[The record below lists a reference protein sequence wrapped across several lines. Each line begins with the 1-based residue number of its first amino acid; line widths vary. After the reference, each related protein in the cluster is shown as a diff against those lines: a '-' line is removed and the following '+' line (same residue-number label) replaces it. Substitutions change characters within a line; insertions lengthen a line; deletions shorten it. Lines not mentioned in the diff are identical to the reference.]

1 MRPYPPRVAHDP
13 APDDIVQLADARAA
27 ARRARDWSADDEL
40 LGRIRTAGWKVIDVG
55 TLYDLVRAAPPDI
68 LEGDVV
74 RHGASTSVPSVLE
87 AAPSGMASV
96 VILATDWPEDVDRS
110 VRALA
115 GTSPAGTQI
124 VIVANGASEAQA
136 AALVAL
142 EAACPLAEGIALEV
156 VWTSVRLGFAAA
168 LNAGIRRATAP
179 VVLLV
184 DASVEPEA
192 DLVTPLVSAL
202 GDPTVAVA
210 GPFGI
215 VSEDLRSFTEPA
227 EGVVEV
233 DAIGSYAMAFRR
245 SDYTARGPLDEHF
258 AFFRNLDVWWS
269 LVLRDQGEDEPDDA
283 KPRRALRVAGI
294 SIRRHE
300 HRGWASLA
308 DGERDRLSKKN
319 FYRVLKRFASRR
331 DLLTRDGTGRSGA

>member
-1 MRPYPPRVAHDP
+1 MAHDP

-27 ARRARDWSADDEL
+27 ARRARDWSAADEL

-74 RHGASTSVPSVLE
+74 RHGASTSVPSVLD
-87 AAPSGMASV
+87 AAPSGTASV

-124 VIVANGASEAQA
+124 VIVANGESEAQA

-142 EAACPLAEGIALEV
+142 AAECQLAEGIALEV

-184 DASVEPEA
+184 DASVEPET

-202 GDPTVAVA
+202 NDPTVAVA

-215 VSEDLRSFTEPA
+215 VSEDLRRFTEPA
-227 EGVVEV
+227 EGVMDV
-233 DAIGSYAMAFRR
+233 DAIESYAMAFRR
-245 SDYTARGPLDEHF
+245 SDYAARGPLDEHF
-258 AFFRNLDVWWS
+258 VFFRNLDVWWS
-269 LVLRDQGEDEPDDA
+269 LVLRDRDEAEPDDA
-283 KPRRALRVAGI
+283 NPRRALRVVGI

-308 DGERDRLSKKN
+308 DEERERLSRKN

-331 DLLTRDGTGRSGA
+331 DLLTGGGTGRPGA

>member
-1 MRPYPPRVAHDP
+1 MAHDP

-27 ARRARDWSADDEL
+27 ARRARDWSTADEL

-55 TLYDLVRAAPPDI
+55 TLYDLVRAAPLDI
-68 LEGDVV
+68 LEEGVV
-74 RHGASTSVPSVLE
+74 RYGASTSVPSVLD
-87 AAPSGMASV
+87 AAPSGTASV

-124 VIVANGASEAQA
+124 VIVANGESDAQA

-142 EAACPLAEGIALEV
+142 EAQCPLAEGIALEV

-184 DASVEPEA
+184 DASVEPET

-215 VSEDLRSFTEPA
+215 VSEDLRRFTEPT
-227 EGVVEV
+227 EGVVDV

-245 SDYTARGPLDEHF
+245 SDYTVRGPLDEHF
-258 AFFRNLDVWWS
+258 VFFRNLDVWWS

-283 KPRRALRVAGI
+283 QPRRALRVVGI
-294 SIRRHE
+294 SLRRHE

-308 DGERDRLSKKN
+308 DEERNRLSRKN

-331 DLLTRDGTGRSGA
+331 DLLTSGGTGRPWP